1 MTRRALLLTAM
12 AAPLAAAD
20 PAGEVWS
27 LFTTMASAL
36 AAADAS
42 TFLAV
47 FDHEMPGF
55 PSLRVDVAALVENY
69 GVQSTIDPVRNE
81 GDDHARTVE
90 LEWLL
95 HLTSLSDSMKVTRRT
110 ETIHC
115 RLEKQGRHW
124 KIESLS
130 PLTFFA
136 PPAE

>member
-27 LFTTMASAL
+27 LFTTIASAL

-42 TFLAV
+42 TFLAA
-47 FDHEMPGF
+47 FDRELSGF
-55 PSLRVDVAALVENY
+55 AGLRVDVAALVENY
-69 GVQSTIDPVRNE
+69 AVQSTIDPVSNE
-81 GDDHARTVE
+81 GDDRARTVE
-90 LEWLL
+90 LTWLL
-95 HLTSLSDSMKVTRRT
+95 HLTSLSDSMKVTRRS

-115 RLEKQGRHW
+115 RLAKQGRHW
-124 KIESLS
+124 KIESFS
-130 PLTFFA
+130 PLSFFA